1 MSEKIVFRSYLPS
14 EGNFRLLVSERGL
27 QMLKTTPEAKK
38 LLDPTSS
45 YEFGLPTRLQAIG
58 LAAGVEQYCATQS
71 LDGFAL
77 DLGTT
82 LVVCRSD
89 ESAEALAT
97 LAKLREQRKQ
107 QTPQTPQNPHQ
118 TNETNENE

>member
-1 MSEKIVFRSYLPS
+1 
-14 EGNFRLLVSERGL
+14 
-27 QMLKTTPEAKK
+27 MLKSTPEAEK
-38 LLDPTSS
+38 LVDPTAS
-45 YEFGLPTRLQAIG
+45 YEFGLPARLQAIG
-58 LAAGVEQYCATQS
+58 LAAGVEQYCAAPN

-97 LAKLREQRKQ
+97 LAKLRK
-107 QTPQTPQNPHQ
+107 P
-118 TNETNENE
+118 